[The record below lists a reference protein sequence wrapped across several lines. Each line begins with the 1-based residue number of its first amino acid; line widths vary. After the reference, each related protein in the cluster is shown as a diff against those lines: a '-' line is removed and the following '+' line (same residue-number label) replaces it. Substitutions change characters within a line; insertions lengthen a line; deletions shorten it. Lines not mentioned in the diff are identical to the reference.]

1 MYENLGSK
9 PKKLFNLKWLSL
21 KAVIPAG
28 PANRVRTLE
37 SPHQSPRR
45 KLENPRMCPEYLINP
60 RKYKNLKKVT
70 NLILK
75 VKKSQPNLKKAKNQ
89 TTKKNLKKVR
99 NHQRLKSHRKLKK
112 KLRSLKKLRRK
123 LKRPKSLKK
132 VKNLKN
138 QTSQPRRVLW
148 KVKNQLNLK
157 NLSKVQNQLIQPRR
171 RKLWNLN
178 LVAPQLQRSN

>member
-1 MYENLGSK
+1 M
-9 PKKLFNLKWLSL
+9 
-21 KAVIPAG
+21 IPAG

-89 TTKKNLKKVR
+89 TTR
-99 NHQRLKSHRKLKK
+99 AAGFRTGERKT
-112 KLRSLKKLRRK
+112 SLHSKCIY
-123 LKRPKSLKK
+123 RPRCQG
-132 VKNLKN
+132 NGG
-138 QTSQPRRVLW
+138 
-148 KVKNQLNLK
+148 
-157 NLSKVQNQLIQPRR
+157 
-171 RKLWNLN
+171 
-178 LVAPQLQRSN
+178 